1 MGIVCTLCATVII
14 EKNVFILIH
23 PIICNK
29 SFFEYLYVTPQK
41 TNERLTEKMLIFT
54 TVKNFG
60 TMDYFA
66 FINEQ
71 IIRF

>member
-14 EKNVFILIH
+14 EKNVFILIN

-29 SFFEYLYVTPQK
+29 SFLEYLYVTAQK
-41 TNERLTEKMLIFT
+41 TNEILMEKMLIFT

-60 TMDYFA
+60 TIDYFA
-66 FINEQ
+66 FISEQ

>member
-1 MGIVCTLCATVII
+1 MGIVCALCATIII

-29 SFFEYLYVTPQK
+29 SFFEYVYVTAQK
-41 TNERLTEKMLIFT
+41 INERLMEKILIFT

-60 TMDYFA
+60 TIDYFA
-66 FINEQ
+66 CISEQ